1 MAAGFPVDRAQI
13 KRRPAAAAVTVPAH
27 RRCQRDPLVSAGAFP
42 FPRRFFETTMD
53 QTERQIIDDLFA
65 KLRQADSGPR
75 DPEAEAYIRDQVSRQ
90 PAAPYLMAQSL
101 VMLEQALAAT
111 QQRVTALEQQVNQ
124 SRSGGGGLFG
134 SLFGGSRPP
143 PRPVQPVPAA
153 APAPWGQPAQTD
165 PRLAAYAAQP
175 RAGGGFLAG
184 AAQTAMGVA
193 GGMLLGNALADMFSG
208 GEAVAQEAMNAAGE
222 HLPAEAAAFDEG
234 GFDEGGF
241 GDEEI

>member
-1 MAAGFPVDRAQI
+1 
-13 KRRPAAAAVTVPAH
+13 
-27 RRCQRDPLVSAGAFP
+27 
-42 FPRRFFETTMD
+42 MD

-111 QQRVTALEQQVNQ
+111 QQRVTALEQQVQ
-124 SRSGGGGLFG
+124 PSRSGGLFG

-143 PRPVQPVPAA
+143 SRPVQTAA
-153 APAPWGQPAQTD
+153 APAAAPWGQPAQTD